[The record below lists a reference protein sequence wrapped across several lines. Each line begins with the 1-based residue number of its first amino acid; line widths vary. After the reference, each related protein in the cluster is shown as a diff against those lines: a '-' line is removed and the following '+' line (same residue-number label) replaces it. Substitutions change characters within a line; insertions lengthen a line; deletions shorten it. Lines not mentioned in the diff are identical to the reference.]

1 MISPVEGI
9 VANRQFFKSATPPER
24 PTIGD
29 LWMDLSL
36 VPPVLKKCIG
46 IDPVVFGS
54 VEGAGGGGG
63 SGDMLK
69 AVYDP
74 NDDGK
79 VNSAV
84 TADSVPW
91 SGVTT
96 RPTTLS
102 GYGITDA
109 TPSSHVGSGST
120 AHAEATTTS
129 AGFISAVD
137 KTKLNGIAAGATA
150 NASDA
155 TLLNRANHTGTQ
167 SAATI
172 TGLAA
177 VATSGS
183 AADLTG
189 NLDIT
194 RLGGGTGASATTFW
208 RGDGIWATPP
218 GGGSGSPGGTTTQIQ
233 FNSAGAFAGTEAAVV
248 DAGDFR
254 FTTHFDMEALGDV
267 PATPA
272 ANRVRMFARN
282 RAGQLFPNFMG
293 PSGVD
298 YDLQPALFGSRVSVI
313 TPGSGTAL
321 LALGQNVTT
330 AATLSHPTPATTN
343 IRTRLLRTNFATS
356 ATAGNAS
363 GFRDATPSFFRGSA
377 AGQGGFWFWAR
388 FAIATSLAGGQFIVG
403 FANNTAALAGEP
415 SALDSVLGVG
425 YDSTDTNL
433 VFMRRTGTGTV
444 QKVDLGIAKTNTTDV
459 FDLTMWSAPNGSS
472 IGVRIRRYTAEN
484 APSTLLDTS
493 YTTDIP
499 AATVF
504 LSRHFQTRNGT
515 TAAAT
520 SVDLMRMYTQ
530 SDF

>member
-24 PTIGD
+24 PQIGD

-36 VPPVLKKCIG
+36 TPPVLKKCVG
-46 IDPVVFGS
+46 IDPTIFGS
-54 VEGAGGGGG
+54 VEGGGSGG

-69 AVYDP
+69 SVYDP

-84 TADSVPW
+84 NADSVPW
-91 SGVTT
+91 TGVTG
-96 RPTTLS
+96 RPT
-102 GYGITDA
+102 
-109 TPSSHVGSGST
+109 
-120 AHAEATTTS
+120 
-129 AGFISAVD
+129 
-137 KTKLNGIAAGATA
+137 
-150 NASDA
+150 
-155 TLLNRANHTGTQ
+155 
-167 SAATI
+167 
-172 TGLAA
+172 LAA
-177 VATSGS
+177 IATSGS
-183 AADLTG
+183 AADLSG
-189 NLDIT
+189 NLPVA
-194 RLGGGTGASATTFW
+194 RLNSGTGASSTTFW
-208 RGDGIWATPP
+208 RGDGTWATPS
-218 GGGSGSPGGTTTQIQ
+218 GGGGGSPGGTTTQVQ
-233 FNSAGAFAGTEAAVV
+233 FNDAGAFAGTSTAVV
-248 DAGDFR
+248 DTGDFR
-254 FTTHFDMEALGDV
+254 FTGYFDIEALADV
-267 PATPA
+267 PASPA
-272 ANRVRMFARN
+272 TNRTRIFARN

-298 YDLQPALFGSRVSVI
+298 YDLQPALFGSRVSAV
-313 TPGSGTAL
+313 TPGSGTSV
-321 LALGQNVTT
+321 LAFGQNVTT
-330 AATLSHPTPATTN
+330 AATLSHPTLATTN
-343 IRTRLLRTNFATS
+343 IRTRLIRTNFATS

-363 GFRDATPSFFRGSA
+363 GFRDATASFFRGSA
-377 AGQGGFWFWAR
+377 AGQGGFFFWAR

-403 FANNTAALAGEP
+403 FANNTGALAGEP

-484 APSTLLDTS
+484 AATTLLDTS

-499 AATVF
+499 ANTVF
-504 LSRHFQTRNGT
+504 LTRHFQVRNGT